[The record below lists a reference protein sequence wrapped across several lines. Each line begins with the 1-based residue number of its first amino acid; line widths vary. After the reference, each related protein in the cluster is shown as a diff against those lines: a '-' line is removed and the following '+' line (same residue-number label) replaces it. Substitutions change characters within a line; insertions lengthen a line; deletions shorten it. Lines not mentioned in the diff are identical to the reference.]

1 MAFKSDIEIAYES
14 TMRPIQEIAARM
26 GLAADDVDPYGKYI
40 AKIQCAAR
48 RRHEPRAKTV
58 LVTAMTPTPAGEGKT
73 TVTIGL
79 ADALN
84 RIGHKAVATIRE
96 PSLGPVFGVKGG
108 AAGGGYA
115 QVLPMEDINL
125 HFTGDIH
132 AVGATHNLL
141 ASLLDNRYTR
151 YTSGVC
157 LLPASL
163 LWHRVVDMND
173 RALRDVVIGLGDTAG
188 QVRQS
193 RYEITAASEIMAIL
207 ALAYDLEDLKRRMG
221 DVMVA
226 ESADGDPMYA
236 KDIQAQG
243 AMAILMKDAIKP
255 NLVQTIAHTPVL
267 VHAGPFA
274 NIAHGT
280 NSLIAMDIARRYADI
295 MVVEAGFGSDLGAEK
310 FFNLVSRQKGAVPPD
325 AVVIVATVRAL
336 KHHGGVSRKKLD
348 DPDVA
353 ALRAGFP
360 NLQQHIENMR
370 AFNRPVVVAVNSFLS
385 DSAEELQAVVELAEG
400 AGATA
405 HIIDVWGQGGAGA
418 ENLAAA
424 IWESARAASGPVTYT
439 YALTD
444 SLEDKMRQIS
454 RRIYGADDILLTRSV
469 QRKLQ
474 KITDWGY
481 GHLPVCMAK
490 TQSSLSDDPVLLGRP
505 TGFLVEIQDVKVCA
519 GAGFVVVYTTDIL
532 TMPGLP
538 KAPAADAMDIDPDGR
553 IRGLF

>member
-1 MAFKSDIEIAYES
+1 MAFKSDIEIAYEA
-14 TMRPIQEIAARM
+14 TMWPIQNIADKM
-26 GLAADDVDPYGKYI
+26 GLAADDVDLHGKYI
-40 AKIQCAAR
+40 AKVQCAAR
-48 RRHEPRAKTV
+48 GRHEPRARKI

-108 AAGGGYA
+108 AAGGGYS

-151 YTSGVC
+151 VTSGVC

-173 RALRDVVIGLGDTAG
+173 RALRDVVIGLGETAG

-193 RYEITAASEIMAIL
+193 KYEITAASEIMAIL
-207 ALAYDLEDLKRRMG
+207 ALAFDLEDLKRRMG
-221 DVMVA
+221 NVMVA
-226 ESADGDPMYA
+226 ESAEGEPMYA

-243 AMAILMKDAIKP
+243 AMAILMKDAVKP
-255 NLVQTIAHTPVL
+255 NLVQTIDHNPVL

-295 MVVEAGFGSDLGAEK
+295 TVVEAGFGSDLGAEK

-336 KHHGGVSRKKLD
+336 KHHGGVARKKLD
-348 DPDVA
+348 ETDVA
-353 ALRAGFP
+353 AVRAGFP
-360 NLQQHIENMR
+360 NLQKHIENMQ
-370 AFNRPVVVAVNSFLS
+370 AFNRPVVVAVNSFFS
-385 DSAEELQAVVELAEG
+385 DTTEELQTVVDLTETIG
-400 AGATA
+400 VPA
-405 HIIDVWGQGGAGA
+405 HVIDVWGKGGAGA
-418 ENLAAA
+418 ENLAAGV
-424 IWESARAASGPVTYT
+424 WESVQAACGPVAYT
-439 YALTD
+439 YELTD

-454 RRIYGADDILLTRSV
+454 QRIYGADDILLTRSV

-474 KITDWGY
+474 KFTDWGY

-490 TQSSLSDDPVLLGRP
+490 TQSSLSDDPALLGRP
-505 TGFLVEIQDVKVCA
+505 TGFLVEIQDVKVCS